1 MGVGKEGMR
10 RGSGSKGMG
19 GRWRER
25 NEGEVEGK
33 EQVGGGYAMSVGK
46 DGRRRKVRNEKGKDR
61 KEWRRVE
68 RYG

>member
-33 EQVGGGYAMSVGK
+33 ERVGGEICDECGK
-46 DGRRRKVRNEKGKDR
+46 GWKEEEGK
-61 KEWRRVE
+61 E
-68 RYG
+68 

>member
-1 MGVGKEGMR
+1 M
-10 RGSGSKGMG
+10 
-19 GRWRER
+19 
-25 NEGEVEGK
+25 EGK
-33 EQVGGGYAMSVGK
+33 ERVGGGYVMSVGK